1 MKASCRAARPLAAGG
16 WAWDFGIHLS
26 LPPFCRAWSPDH
38 AKTLPYRTLQNCD
51 DFSMICRGRRPR
63 RPGRIYIFIGESQ
76 AIMPHSGNISGKA
89 RHLGRCKHRPLQ
101 TIFRFAAKIS
111 RFFAGESY
119 SPPLQ
124 RFFDFHHTKTRTAS
138 GSSSAV
144 RVLLTPNSS
153 SPSSFP
159 SYAGRPARSGRTACG
174 GRSSA

>member
-1 MKASCRAARPLAAGG
+1 MNNFYFKILSSFWGSLHFWLVPGFWFWGDIRVKASCRAARPLAAGG

-26 LPPFCRAWSPDH
+26 LPHSVGRGHPATPNLHLTTLYKFIPFFGLRQKFHVSLRANH
-38 AKTLPYRTLQNCD
+38 IR
-51 DFSMICRGRRPR
+51 
-63 RPGRIYIFIGESQ
+63 
-76 AIMPHSGNISGKA
+76 
-89 RHLGRCKHRPLQ
+89 
-101 TIFRFAAKIS
+101 
-111 RFFAGESY
+111 
-119 SPPLQ
+119 PLQ

-159 SYAGRPARSGRTACG
+159 SYAGRPARGGRTACG